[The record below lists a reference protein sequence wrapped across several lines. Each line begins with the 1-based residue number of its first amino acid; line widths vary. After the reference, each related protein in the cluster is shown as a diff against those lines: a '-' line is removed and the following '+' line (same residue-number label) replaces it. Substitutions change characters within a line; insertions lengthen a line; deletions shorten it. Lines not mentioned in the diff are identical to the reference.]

1 MKYGRYDKIKLSN
14 NKEYVI
20 VDKVIFGDKM
30 YLYLT
35 NDDITQNIVVRVYND
50 NGIDRIKNVYNDD
63 EIARVFTQVIA
74 NNL

>member
-1 MKYGRYDKIKLSN
+1 MNKI
-14 NKEYVI
+14 
-20 VDKVIFGDKM
+20 
-30 YLYLT
+30 
-35 NDDITQNIVVRVYND
+35 RVYND

>member
-1 MKYGRYDKIKLSN
+1 MKYDRYDKIKLSN

-20 VDKVIFGDKM
+20 VDKVILGDKM

-50 NGIDRIKNVYNDD
+50 NGIDKIKNVYNDE

>member
-1 MKYGRYDKIKLSN
+1 MKYDRYGKIKLPN

-20 VDKVIFGDKM
+20 VDKVILGDKM

-50 NGIDRIKNVYNDD
+50 NGIDKIKNVYNNE

>member
-1 MKYGRYDKIKLSN
+1 MKYDRYGKIKLPN
-14 NKEYVI
+14 NKVYVI
-20 VDKVIFGDKM
+20 VDTVILGDKM

-50 NGIDRIKNVYNDD
+50 NGIDKIKNVYNNE

>member
-1 MKYGRYDKIKLSN
+1 MKYGRYDKITLSN

-20 VDKVIFGDKM
+20 VDKVILGDKM